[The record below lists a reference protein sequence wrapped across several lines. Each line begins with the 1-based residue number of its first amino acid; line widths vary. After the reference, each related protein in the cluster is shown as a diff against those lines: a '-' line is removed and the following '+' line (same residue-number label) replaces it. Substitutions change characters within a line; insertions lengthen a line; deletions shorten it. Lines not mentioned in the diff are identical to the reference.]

1 MRLEWLSGTPLFCRR
16 CQAEV
21 PHYKY
26 RYHTVLVEALRDA
39 AGHVQ
44 SPLNAMLSLSV
55 EEETDPAVMLLPRRS
70 WSAAYVQRR
79 YQLLSTWK
87 SWNKGT

>member
-1 MRLEWLSGTPLFCRR
+1 MRLDWINGTPLFCRR
-16 CQAEV
+16 CQAVV
-21 PHYKY
+21 PHSRY
-26 RYHTVLVEALRDA
+26 RYSHVLVEALADE

-55 EEETDPAVMLLPRRS
+55 EEETDPAVMLLPLRS
-70 WSAAYVQRR
+70 WSERYVQRR

-87 SWNKGT
+87 SWNKGD